1 VSQDSRLASKIKSLT
16 TRFAS
21 RLSAGRKRVTRR
33 LVREVLLGVQAA
45 KDVKVS
51 QIARSL
57 GENAS
62 LLSTEIRLCRRLGDE
77 DLTDTI
83 NRRIAWEGAG
93 EVTDET
99 VQALDIGDL
108 RKEHAKR
115 MEHLAEVRD
124 GSTGEIAKGYWLCG
138 MLAAHPYGDKIT
150 PLYGELY
157 AAAAEGFRSEND
169 QIFRAIE
176 AVSDA
181 TDRGGIYAIDRGGDR
196 WEILNFLLERGLR
209 FVIRQR
215 GDRHLL
221 MSTGRERRASAVP
234 HWSRAREK
242 HLVEIERNGER
253 ERLTLTMRVFP
264 TRLPK
269 CPDTPLWLVQIEGF
283 GQKPLLLLTNVPPPR
298 AGSHAQWIA
307 DIYLTRWKC
316 EEAYRFLKQA
326 YHLEDVRVRSYT
338 ALRNLYVLAHAV
350 FYFVSQVL
358 GAKARLNLLF
368 KKVCEKAQRFYEV
381 ASFFQYALADGIHRL
396 LFARPVLPAR
406 EPPPTHSRQLLLRF
420 AKPPD

>member
-1 VSQDSRLASKIKSLT
+1 M
-16 TRFAS
+16 
-21 RLSAGRKRVTRR
+21 
-33 LVREVLLGVQAA
+33 
-45 KDVKVS
+45 
-51 QIARSL
+51 ARAL
-57 GENAS
+57 GERAS
-62 LLSTEIRLCRRLGDE
+62 LLSTEIRLCRRLADE

-93 EVTDET
+93 EVTEET
-99 VQALDIGDL
+99 VLALDLGDL
-108 RKEHAKR
+108 RKDHAKH

-138 MLAAHPYGDKIT
+138 VLAAHPYGEKIT

-157 AAAAEGFRSEND
+157 AVSAEGFKSENE
-169 QIFRAIE
+169 QIFRAMDT
-176 AVSDA
+176 VSEA
-181 TDRGGIYAIDRGGDR
+181 TDRRGIFAIDRGGDR
-196 WEILNFLLERGLR
+196 WEILNFLLKRGLR

-221 MSTGRERRASAVP
+221 MSTGRRRRVSAVP
-234 HWSRAREK
+234 YWSRALEK
-242 HLVEIERNGER
+242 HTVEIERNGDR
-253 ERLTLTMRVFP
+253 ERLTLTLRVFP

-269 CPDTPLWLVQIEGF
+269 APDVPLWLVKIDGF
-283 GQKPLLLLTNVPPPR
+283 GAKPILLLTNVPPPEGR
-298 AGSHAQWIA
+298 SHAQWIA

-338 ALRNLYVLAHAV
+338 ALRNVYVLAHAV
-350 FYFVSQVL
+350 FYFVSHVL

-368 KKVCEKAQRFYEV
+368 KKVCEKAKRFYEV
-381 ASFFQYALADGIHRL
+381 ASFYQYAVADGIHRL
-396 LFARPVLPAR
+396 LFARPIVPAS
-406 EPPPTHSRQLLLRF
+406 EPPVPKRRQRLLAF